1 MKKFNSMPAE
11 YRPKEIENE
20 VGVVAIGILFTSV
33 LFVLFIGI
41 VLWPEFKSKPF
52 IEPQSISTPQSIAP
66 PNFNASYT
74 PPPVDTTSEAFR
86 VEQKD
91 RMIGNGA
98 TPADAEVFTQTL
110 TQMEKEWKATGKV
123 SP

>member
-52 IEPQSISTPQSIAP
+52 IEPQSIAP

-86 VEQKD
+86 VEQRD

-98 TPADAEVFTQTL
+98 NPADAEVFTNTL